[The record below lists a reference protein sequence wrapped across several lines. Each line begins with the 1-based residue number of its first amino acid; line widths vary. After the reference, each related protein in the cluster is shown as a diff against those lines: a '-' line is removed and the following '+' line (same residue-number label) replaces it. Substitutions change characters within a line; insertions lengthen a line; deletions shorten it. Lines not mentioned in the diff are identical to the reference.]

1 MAITLKYNKSN
12 LSHLA
17 LQEIAGTQQEQ
28 FPEMLLEVFD
38 NLNQG
43 IIVTNRNGRVI
54 VFNKIAQQM
63 MGYSAEEVIGRH
75 SLWDFCD
82 ECGQPPLFRESLM
95 NSRSFPDE
103 EVEMN
108 GKDGTTLGVKVTP
121 LYGHQRGELQGA
133 LATIRD
139 LAETRARENQQKS
152 LVRLASIGQ
161 LVSAIAH
168 EINNPLQSIRTIL
181 ELSQNPRKSATQ
193 RQEYLETADTE
204 IGRIA
209 HIISQMRNFYRP
221 NPVSKSLTDVNA
233 TVLDALSLLEK
244 PLSEAGVE
252 VETRLAPKLPAVPLV
267 DYQLEQVVLNL
278 VLNAL
283 ETMPKGGRL
292 EVVTSRTQNGVSII
306 FWDNAPRA
314 YTQTGKSSETI
325 FDPFEGSRG
334 SLSIGLS
341 VSHEIIKEMGGR
353 FDIDISDGTKLT
365 VHLPA

>member
-1 MAITLKYNKSN
+1 MTLNYNKPNVSI
-12 LSHLA
+12 LA
-17 LQEIAGTQQEQ
+17 LQEKAGSQGEK
-28 FPEMLLEVFD
+28 FSEMLLEVFD

-43 IIVTNRNGRVI
+43 IIVTDQSGRVI

-63 MGYSAEEVIGRH
+63 MGYTAEEVIGRH

-82 ECGQPPLFRESLM
+82 ECGKPPLFRENLM

-108 GKDGTTLGVKVTP
+108 GKDGTILGVKVTP
-121 LYGHQRGELQGA
+121 LYGQKRGELQGA

-139 LAETRARENQQKS
+139 LVETRARENQQKS
-152 LVRLASIGQ
+152 LVRLASIGR

-181 ELSQNPRKSATQ
+181 ELSQSPRKSAAQ
-193 RQEYLETADTE
+193 RQEYMETADAE

-221 NPVSKSLTDVNA
+221 NPVSKTFTDVNA

-244 PLSEAGVE
+244 PLSETGVE
-252 VETRLAPKLPAVPLV
+252 VETRLAPKLPTVPLV

-292 EVVTSRTQNGVSII
+292 EVVTSRTQSGVSII
-306 FWDNAPRA
+306 FWDNAPR
-314 YTQTGKSSETI
+314 TNNQTGKALETV
-325 FDPFEGSRG
+325 FDPLEGSRG

-353 FDIDISDGTKLT
+353 FDIDVSEGTKLT